1 MGLEQRY
8 CSVALFDQSLVWFA
22 CGPWGGWRRMALPTP
37 LEVRARLARACG
49 IAFVGIQRVRVWR
62 AEAGPCCLVSP
73 PCSAGCQRLRRWYG
87 VYVQPLLPAC
97 RVAWNQS
104 AMVLPVVGD
113 RCVPDKQVQAASVR
127 VLFVGTSRLRGHPR
141 RGWRLGLC
149 VWRLSG
155 RHGVPADWETPGLAT
170 SPSFPVGACVL
181 SWHARGVP
189 GHVRA
194 CAPPTPHTQTKHC
207 ACARHLAGV
216 RACCAGHQ
224 PSTTQCRTTHP

>member
-1 MGLEQRY
+1 MCNRY
-8 CSVALFDQSLVWFA
+8 CQ
-22 CGPWGGWRRMALPTP
+22 
-37 LEVRARLARACG
+37 RAG
-49 IAFVGIQRVRVWR
+49 
-62 AEAGPCCLVSP
+62 
-73 PCSAGCQRLRRWYG
+73 
-87 VYVQPLLPAC
+87 
-97 RVAWNQS
+97 VAWNLS

-194 CAPPTPHTQTKHC
+194 CAPPTHPPHTQTKHC
-207 ACARHLAGV
+207 SCARHLAAWATNHPQHNAGPRIHDRCIPRIHVFRHVLNV
-216 RACCAGHQ
+216 RSFWPRHVELPGKPTRHAL
-224 PSTTQCRTTHP
+224 S

>member
-1 MGLEQRY
+1 
-8 CSVALFDQSLVWFA
+8 
-22 CGPWGGWRRMALPTP
+22 
-37 LEVRARLARACG
+37 
-49 IAFVGIQRVRVWR
+49 
-62 AEAGPCCLVSP
+62 
-73 PCSAGCQRLRRWYG
+73 
-87 VYVQPLLPAC
+87 
-97 RVAWNQS
+97 
-104 AMVLPVVGD
+104 MVLPVVGD

-194 CAPPTPHTQTKHC
+194 CAPPIVLARAISL
-207 ACARHLAGV
+207 ACAHAARATNHSQHNAGPRIHDRCIPRIQVFRHVSDASRNQGTDGILNVRSLLAPSCRAPRQARPPRPLLMKPRATV
-216 RACCAGHQ
+216 R
-224 PSTTQCRTTHP
+224 